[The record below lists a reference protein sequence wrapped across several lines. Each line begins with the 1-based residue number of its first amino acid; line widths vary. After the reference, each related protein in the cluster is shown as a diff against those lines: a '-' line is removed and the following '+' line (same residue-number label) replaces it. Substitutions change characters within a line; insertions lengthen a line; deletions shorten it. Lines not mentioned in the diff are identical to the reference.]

1 MVYLKCGY
9 TTGNAFGVA
18 MLSRSGN
25 ASIPAARSA
34 DAACGGAITEKR
46 IFSALP
52 HREALI
58 LLDYGASR

>member
-9 TTGNAFGVA
+9 TTVNAFGVA
-18 MLSRSGN
+18 LLSSAVHRT
-25 ASIPAARSA
+25 IPAARSA

>member
-1 MVYLKCGY
+1 
-9 TTGNAFGVA
+9 

-52 HREALI
+52 HREALT